1 MALINTIR
9 EKMGTLVVV
18 AVGVSI
24 LAFVVADLLGPQS
37 ALFNDVDRTVGEI
50 AGEEISIEEFQAK
63 MDELE
68 AQFVLQNG
76 GRNLTEDQRETV
88 RTQAWEALIAEKAFG
103 KQYEALGLAVT
114 DEELVDMV
122 QGNNISPELKQSF
135 VNPETGEFD
144 RNMLINYLQN
154 IQNMPPQQQ
163 AMWYAYESSLRP
175 SRKRLKYEQMLINSE
190 YVTTAEAKREYMKQN
205 SVAEVEYLY
214 VPYYAVSDSAV
225 EVTEAEL
232 QAYLEAHAD
241 EYKTEGGRTLKY
253 ISIPIQASAE
263 DREFFTRELN
273 ELKKE
278 FAQAQNDSLFA
289 MRNTEGSQAFAKYAP
304 DQLPTELSSN
314 INNLQEGEVYGP
326 YSNGNIF
333 VLYKVSE
340 IAEDTLAR
348 AKASHILISA
358 PEAAPEEERAAALE
372 EAEALL
378 KRLRNGEDFATLARE
393 FSDDPSASR
402 GGDLGWFSEGR
413 MVENFNDAV
422 FEMDEPGLVN
432 RVVETSYGYHLIK
445 VTEPETNTV
454 YKIAKVETELAPSE
468 NTRNLAYRKAEMFAA
483 SAEDLETFEAQVE
496 NDSLNSFTARGLG
509 PNERRVND
517 IYEARPIVMWAY
529 NDNTSVGE
537 VSEVFE
543 LEDRYVVA
551 ALAGITEEGTASVED
566 VRDELMAKVKNE
578 EKAEIIAEKLAA
590 LEGTLEEMAAAF
602 GPDANVYSA
611 SDLKLGD
618 FSLPT
623 IGFAPKVVGIA
634 FAQEAG
640 EVSEPIETQNGVAV
654 VKTLAKTMAPEVAD
668 YSAYRQQ
675 LEQSRSNRIP
685 YLVTEAVRD
694 AADIEDERYKFF

>member
-9 EKMGTLVVV
+9 EKMGTLVVI
-18 AVGVSI
+18 AVGASI
-24 LAFVVADLLGPQS
+24 LAFVIADLLGPQS
-37 ALFNDVDRTVGEI
+37 TLFNDVDRTVGEI

-63 MDELE
+63 MDQLE

-76 GRNLTEDQRETV
+76 GRNLTEDQREAA
-88 RTQAWEALIAEKAFG
+88 RSQAWEALIAEKAFG
-103 KQYEALGLAVT
+103 KQYQALGLAVT
-114 DEELVDMV
+114 DEEVVDMV

-154 IQNMPPQQQ
+154 VQNMPPQQQ
-163 AMWYAYESSLRP
+163 AMWYAYESNLRP
-175 SRKRLKYEQMLINSE
+175 GRKRLKYEYMIINSD

-232 QAYLEAHAD
+232 QAYLKAHAD
-241 EYKTEGGRTLKY
+241 EYETEGGRTIKY
-253 ISIPIQASAE
+253 VSIPVQPSAE
-263 DREFFTRELN
+263 DRETFTREIN
-273 ELKKE
+273 ELKKD
-278 FAQAQNDSLFA
+278 FAEAGNDSLFA
-289 MRNTEGSQAFAKYAP
+289 MRNTEGAQAFARYAP
-304 DQLPTELSSN
+304 DQLPAQLSSN
-314 INNLQEGEVYGP
+314 AQNLQEGEIYGP
-326 YSNGNIF
+326 FQNGNNY

-358 PEAAPEEERAAALE
+358 PEAAPAEERTAARE

-413 MVENFNDAV
+413 MVESFNDAV
-422 FEMDEPGLVN
+422 FERGEPGLVN
-432 RVVETSYGYHLIK
+432 RVVETSYGYHLIN
-445 VTEPETNTV
+445 VTEPETTTV

-468 NTRNLAYRKAEMFAA
+468 NTRNQAYRKAEMFAT
-483 SAEDLETFEAQVE
+483 SAEDSETFEAQVQ
-496 NDSLNSFTARGLG
+496 NDSLSALTARNLG
-509 PNERRVND
+509 PNEVRVND

-529 NDNTSVGE
+529 SDNTSVGE

-551 ALAGITEEGTASVED
+551 TLTGVTEKGTASVED

-578 EKAEIIAEKLAA
+578 EKAAIIKEKLAG

-602 GPDANVYSA
+602 GPDARVYTA

-623 IGFAPKVVGIA
+623 IGFAPKVIGTA
-634 FAQEAG
+634 FALEPG
-640 EVSEPIETQNGVAV
+640 EVSEPVEAQDGVAV
-654 VKTLAKTMAPEVAD
+654 VKTIAKTMAPEIAD

-685 YLVTEAVRD
+685 FLITEAIKE
-694 AADIEDERYKFF
+694 AAEIEDERYKFF